1 MWNYD
6 HIFHSLLILV
16 LFLCFYMNLPRI
28 SLKINKAFVNLI
40 IICCGVIISDILSS
54 YADNNNLDFSIASL
68 YLVNGLFFVLY
79 FLRGYLF
86 FDFSVCAINQ
96 DGKIVKTGK
105 WLSRIPFLICCG
117 FVVTAPLNH
126 LFFYIDEMGYHR
138 GSLYPLMSIE
148 MLVYIGFS
156 YIVCLAHNSGI
167 SRKRDL
173 NSIYWYNFI
182 LFLGS
187 VFRVLFPYYL
197 LMDTFCIMAIIVI
210 YLSFEN
216 PDFYLEGHTWIF
228 NSKALRSYLRENY
241 SKRNFKVLTFII
253 HNYREIKELYGA
265 PQMDE
270 GIRLIGDFLRKAYG
284 NQTVFYCRSG
294 RFVILGDA
302 AFDCAAA
309 YEYIADRFTRP
320 WIAENTELYL
330 DIGAAQLKFGGMPI
344 PFEEA
349 MNVLMT
355 SFEVADSAV
364 GKDIVVVDDELMKK
378 FCEQTDIKRNLEYA
392 IEHNNVEIFLQ
403 PIISCESGKLVG
415 AEALSRIRNKEGK
428 IIPPNLF
435 IPIAEKNGRI
445 NELGEQ
451 VFAKACRFIRDNDIE
466 KLGLSWINVNLS
478 PIQLMNN
485 NLADLLGEYI
495 SKYDINPEVIHL
507 EITEEAMVDEHLW
520 ESQIEIITGKN
531 FKFVL
536 DDYGKGYSNMSR
548 LKKCPFVNIKLDMSI
563 VWDYCKHNDE
573 LLPDMVSSFR
583 KMGFEI
589 TAEGI
594 ENQEMADKMKD
605 IGVNYLQ
612 GYYYSKPL
620 QCEEF
625 ISFCKSR
632 L

>member
-1 MWNYD
+1 
-6 HIFHSLLILV
+6 
-16 LFLCFYMNLPRI
+16 
-28 SLKINKAFVNLI
+28 
-40 IICCGVIISDILSS
+40 
-54 YADNNNLDFSIASL
+54 
-68 YLVNGLFFVLY
+68 
-79 FLRGYLF
+79 
-86 FDFSVCAINQ
+86 
-96 DGKIVKTGK
+96 
-105 WLSRIPFLICCG
+105 
-117 FVVTAPLNH
+117 
-126 LFFYIDEMGYHR
+126 
-138 GSLYPLMSIE
+138 
-148 MLVYIGFS
+148 
-156 YIVCLAHNSGI
+156 
-167 SRKRDL
+167 
-173 NSIYWYNFI
+173 
-182 LFLGS
+182 
-187 VFRVLFPYYL
+187 
-197 LMDTFCIMAIIVI
+197 MAIIVI

-265 PQMDE
+265 TQMDE
-270 GIRLIGDFLRKAYG
+270 GVRLIGDFLRKAYG

-378 FCEQTDIKRNLEYA
+378 LCEQTDIKRNLEYA

-451 VFAKACRFIRDNDIE
+451 VFAKTCRFIRDNDIE

-548 LKKCPFVNIKLDMSI
+548 LKKCPFVNVKLDMSI

-583 KMGFEI
+583 KMGFDV

-594 ENQEMADKMKD
+594 ENQEMADKMKS

-612 GYYYSKPL
+612 GYYFSKPL
-620 QCEEF
+620 PCDEF
-625 ISFCKSR
+625 VSFIQASNFEKT
-632 L
+632 